1 MSAPTTAHGTTLA
14 KDSLGMPQVIFQA
27 VSNMAPGLSVVAGLT
42 GVAAFAG
49 GAMPLALVLGVVLA
63 AFLVVP
69 VILYARR
76 VASAGGYYTYVAR
89 ALNPRAG
96 LYTGWIYLLYEAAS
110 VSGTVLFFGYLLPGL
125 LNIDFG
131 LHVANWMWW
140 PAAMISA
147 CFIWFM
153 SYRGIRISLNYS
165 YVMGAL
171 EVLIFVFVGIWL
183 LVLHAGHSSPVVFT
197 PKLSPT
203 GLGGVGLG
211 VIFSFLSL
219 TGFGAAITL
228 GEEARNPLKAITRS
242 VIIAIVG
249 IGVFYIFL
257 GFVSV
262 VAWGPHHM
270 STYASST
277 VPFVTLVQRNLSSA
291 WVWLLTILT
300 LNGSLACALAI
311 HNAQVRMLFS
321 LGRDGLIVP
330 RRFGVTHP
338 KYHTPYR
345 AIHVQALFTIIGVS
359 ITGALL
365 GPLEG
370 FFVLGTITTLG
381 ALAVHFMVNVSVPGY
396 FRKIHAFNMLL
407 HFVIPIGGALMILLP
422 VYFSVVP
429 LPAFPV
435 LVAPFVA
442 LAWLVA
448 GVFVVREVG
457 RQHPE
462 LLARAGMLSAADRD
476 AGPAARS

>member
-1 MSAPTTAHGTTLA
+1 MSANTTPDGGTLA
-14 KDSLGMPQVIFQA
+14 TDSLGMPQVIFQSI
-27 VSNMAPGLSVVAGLT
+27 SNMAPGLSVVAGLT

-63 AFLVVP
+63 ALLVIP
-69 VILYARR
+69 VIQYARR
-76 VASAGGYYTYVAR
+76 VASAGGYYTYVTR
-89 ALNPRAG
+89 GLNPRAG

-110 VSGTVLFFGYLLPGL
+110 LAGTVLFFGYLLPGL

-131 LHVANWMWW
+131 MHVANWMWW

-147 CFIWFM
+147 CFIWLM

-171 EVLIFVFVGIWL
+171 EVLIFLVVAIWL
-183 LVLHAGHSSPVVFT
+183 LALHAHQSSGVVFT

-203 GLGGVGLG
+203 GLGGVALG

-219 TGFGAAITL
+219 TGFGAAVTL
-228 GEEARNPLKAITRS
+228 GEEARNPLKTITRS

-249 IGVFYIFL
+249 IGAFYIFL

-277 VPFVTLVQRNLSSA
+277 VPFVTLVQDNLSSV

-311 HNAQVRMLFS
+311 HNAQARMLFS
-321 LGRDGLIVP
+321 LGRDNLIVP
-330 RRFGVTHP
+330 RRLGVTHP
-338 KYHTPYR
+338 EYQTPYR
-345 AIHVQALFTIIGVS
+345 AIHLSAIVTIVGVS
-359 ITGALL
+359 IAGALL

-370 FFVLGTITTLG
+370 FFLFGTIATLG
-381 ALAVHFMVNVSVPGY
+381 ALAVHFAVNVSVPAY
-396 FRKIHAFNMLL
+396 FRKIHSFSFFL
-407 HFVIPIGGALMILLP
+407 HFVIPILGALLILLP
-422 VYFSVVP
+422 IYFSVVP

-435 LVAPFVA
+435 MVAPFVA
-442 LAWLVA
+442 LVWLVA
-448 GVFVVREVG
+448 GVFVVRSVG
-457 RQHPE
+457 RLHPE

-476 AGPAARS
+476 ADSQA